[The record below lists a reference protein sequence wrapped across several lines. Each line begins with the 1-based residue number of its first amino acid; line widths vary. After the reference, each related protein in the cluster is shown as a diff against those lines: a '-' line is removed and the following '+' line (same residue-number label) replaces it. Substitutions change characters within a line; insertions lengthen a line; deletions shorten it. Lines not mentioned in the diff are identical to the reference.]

1 MANHILTALVQLK
14 CQLHKQL
21 EAIELLENSMAQI
34 NIDVLPLMPDAKPK
48 REVIEVRRKYQPTT
62 QMPND
67 ANKLQAR
74 IADIYQSS
82 GGYSFFEHAKNAAEG
97 RHYITFHKRQNQLR
111 VIDYSAKTSTGR
123 PKMYALGILPKKYNL
138 DQARQ
143 ILMDYHESNRPS

>member
-123 PKMYALGILPKKYNL
+123 PKMYALAILPKKYNL

-143 ILMDYHESNRPS
+143 ILMDYHESNRTS

>member
-62 QMPND
+62 QLPND
-67 ANKLQAR
+67 SNKLQAR
-74 IADIYQSS
+74 IADIYQIS